1 MFVTLHLG
9 CSHLAKLVLQR
20 RGFRVPEFLAIRIAE
35 TVLVPTIKL
44 ERSSIC
50 CRWRRSMEVRT
61 KFLLSLAFPEH
72 GRGLPASSVEIRT
85 SFKSSPNC

>member
-1 MFVTLHLG
+1 
-9 CSHLAKLVLQR
+9 
-20 RGFRVPEFLAIRIAE
+20 
-35 TVLVPTIKL
+35 
-44 ERSSIC
+44 
-50 CRWRRSMEVRT
+50 MEVRT